1 MGYWGYKVG
10 LACLVV
16 GVSMA
21 PDARSSEQVF
31 YSSDAFAVSTEDL
44 RLYLGLQGEADQAAP
59 WGSPDRV
66 TQALHELYTLKV
78 LEQRA
83 DESALLSK
91 EQIEWIAYYSVA
103 LEKAK
108 RLIASEVEKA
118 MSAVDWAAEARD
130 YYAANLPEFVRAPS
144 ITVRTLLLR
153 TQSRSVSEAIQLARE
168 LVPAGTS
175 EGEFREIV
183 LASTEDPSGADGKI
197 EGLRKG
203 QTVPEFEKAAFA
215 LEAAGDISEPVASRF
230 GVHVIQL
237 LGKNPESVEPFESVE
252 GKIVA
257 TLKEK
262 RSMEFANAVRSSP
275 SESPPADVIVHQ
287 DQIDA
292 FMESVRDQYMS
303 SKREALAP

>member
-59 WGSPDRV
+59 WGSPERV

-130 YYAANLPEFVRAPS
+130 YYAGNLPEFVRPPS

-153 TQSRSVSEAIQLARE
+153 TQSRSVSEAIDLARE
-168 LVPAGTS
+168 LVPPGTS
-175 EGEFREIV
+175 EEEFREIV
-183 LASTEDPSGADGKI
+183 LASSEDPSGGDGKI
-197 EGLRKG
+197 EGMRKG

-215 LEAAGDISEPVASRF
+215 LEAVGDISEPVASRF

-237 LGKNPESVEPFESVE
+237 LAKNPESAEPFESVE

-275 SESPPADVIVHQ
+275 SEAPPADVTVHQ
-287 DQIDA
+287 GQIDA
-292 FMESVRDQYMS
+292 FMESVRYQYMS

>member
-1 MGYWGYKVG
+1 MRCWGYRWI
-10 LACLVV
+10 LACLIA
-16 GVSMA
+16 GVLIV
-21 PDARSSEQVF
+21 PGARSAEQVF
-31 YSSDAFAVSTEDL
+31 YSSDELVVSSEDL
-44 RLYLGLQGEADQAAP
+44 RLYLGLRDEPNEAVV
-59 WGSPDRV
+59 WGSPERI

-78 LEQRA
+78 LEQEA
-83 DESALLSK
+83 DKMALLSE
-91 EQIEWIAYYSVA
+91 EQIAWIAYYAVA
-103 LEKAK
+103 LEKVK

-118 MSAVDWAAEARD
+118 MAAVDWAAEARD
-130 YYAANLPEFVRAPS
+130 YYAANLPEFVRPPS

-153 TQSRSVSEAIQLARE
+153 TQSRTVSDAIDLARE

-175 EGEFREIV
+175 EEAFREIV
-183 LASTEDPSGADGKI
+183 LASSEDPSGGDGKI
-197 EGLRKG
+197 EGMRKG

-215 LEAAGDISEPVASRF
+215 LEAVGEISEPVASRF

-237 LGKNPESVEPFESVE
+237 LGKNPESVQPFESVE

-275 SESPPADVIVHQ
+275 SEAPPADVIVHQ

-292 FMESVRDQYMS
+292 FMETVRDQYMT

>member
-1 MGYWGYKVG
+1 MRCWGYRWI
-10 LACLVV
+10 LACLIA
-16 GVSMA
+16 GVLIV
-21 PDARSSEQVF
+21 PGARSAEQVF
-31 YSSDAFAVSTEDL
+31 YSSDELVVSSEDL
-44 RLYLGLQGEADQAAP
+44 RLYLGLRDEPNEAVV
-59 WGSPDRV
+59 WGSPERI

-78 LEQRA
+78 LEQEA
-83 DESALLSK
+83 DKMALLSE
-91 EQIEWIAYYSVA
+91 EQIAWLAYYAVA
-103 LEKAK
+103 LEKVK

-118 MSAVDWAAEARD
+118 MAAVDWAAEARD
-130 YYAANLPEFVRAPS
+130 YYAANLPEFVRPPS

-153 TQSRSVSEAIQLARE
+153 TQSRTVSDAIDLARE

-175 EGEFREIV
+175 EEAFREIV
-183 LASTEDPSGADGKI
+183 LASSEDLSGGDGKI
-197 EGLRKG
+197 EGMRKG

-215 LEAAGDISEPVASRF
+215 LEAVGEISEPVASRF

-237 LGKNPESVEPFESVE
+237 LGKNPESVQPFESVE

-275 SESPPADVIVHQ
+275 SEAPPADVIVHQ

-292 FMESVRDQYMS
+292 FMETVRDQYMT